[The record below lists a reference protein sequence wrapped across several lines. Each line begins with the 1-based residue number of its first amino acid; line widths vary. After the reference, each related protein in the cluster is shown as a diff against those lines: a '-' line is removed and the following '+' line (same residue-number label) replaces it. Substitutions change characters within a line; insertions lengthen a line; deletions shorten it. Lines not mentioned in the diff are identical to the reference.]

1 MIRLYERKTEKTFGN
16 NSIYIS
22 FDYKPTIVE
31 YIKNLPNRAYNAE
44 TKEWEVPM
52 ASLERILNDLYDYDI
67 ELNLIDDSSIESV
80 KYDYEFKTDPK
91 EYQYDAINYGLSRNK
106 FLNGDV
112 MGLGKTKESLDVIC
126 IRKSLGQI
134 KRCLIICGVNDN
146 KWNWFQ
152 EISKHTREKAWV
164 LGMRKNRKGKYKI
177 GSNADKLEDLSKITD
192 DYLFLVTNVETLRNP
207 RITEKLEQMTKNKEI
222 DAIIFDEFHKCKN
235 PTAKQTKA
243 LLKLKAKYQI
253 ALSGTFML
261 NSPLDLFVP
270 LSWIDYYRGTQWSFN
285 LTFSQNDY
293 FGSVS
298 YRNLDM
304 LRGMLSDC
312 MIRRTKDVLSLPPKT
327 YVQEVVEMSK
337 EQEEIYT
344 SVLDEIIENLP
355 LIKLHPDPLSQLI
368 RLRQATGYTGILN
381 DKIKVSAKLDRLEDL
396 VEEITSNGY
405 KVLVFSNWTSITNQV
420 KDRLQKYN
428 PAYITGETKS
438 EEVMLQQNKLEN
450 DDTCKCMIGTIG
462 KLGTGF
468 TLTKAN
474 YVIFLDSPWN
484 MGLKEQACDRVH
496 RIGQDKNVTII
507 TLVTK
512 DTIDERIEE
521 LIEGKGQMADM
532 LLDGQIK
539 DKGKVVDFLIS

>member
-1 MIRLYERKTEKTFGN
+1 MIRLVERKTEKTFGN

-22 FDYKPTIVE
+22 FDYSPALVE
-31 YIKNLPNRAYNAE
+31 YIKSLPNRAYNTT

-67 ELNLIDDSSIESV
+67 ELNLVNDTAINGIS
-80 KYDYEFKTDPK
+80 YDYEFKTEPK
-91 EYQYDAINYGLSRNK
+91 EYQYDAINYGLSRDK

-152 EISKHTREKAWV
+152 EVSKHTREKAWV
-164 LGMRKNRKGKYKI
+164 LGMRKNKKGKYKV
-177 GSNADKLEDLSKITD
+177 GSNNDKLEDLNKITE
-192 DYLFLVTNVETLRNP
+192 DYLFLITNVETLRNP
-207 RITEKLEQMTKNKEI
+207 RIIDKLEQMVNNKQI
-222 DAIIFDEFHKCKN
+222 DALIFDEFHKCKN
-235 PTAKQTKA
+235 PKAQQTKS
-243 LLKLKAKYQI
+243 LMRLKAKYQI

-261 NSPLDLFVP
+261 NSPLDLYVP
-270 LSWIDYYRGTQWSFN
+270 LAWIDYYKGTHWSFN
-285 LTFSQNDY
+285 LTFSQSDY
-293 FGSVS
+293 FGSTS
-298 YRNLDM
+298 YKNLDM

-312 MIRRTKDVLSLPPKT
+312 MIRRTKEVLDLPEKT
-327 YVQEVVEMSK
+327 YIEEVVEMSE
-337 EQEEIYT
+337 EQEKIYT
-344 SVLDEIIENLP
+344 SVLDEIRENLP

-368 RLRQATGYTGILN
+368 RLRQATGYTGILT
-381 DKIKVSAKLDRLEDL
+381 DKVMLSAKLDRLEDL
-396 VEEITSNGY
+396 MEEITSNGY
-405 KVLVFSNWTSITNQV
+405 KVLIFSNWTSITNV
-420 KDRLQKYN
+420 VRDRLTKYN

-438 EEVMLQQNKLEN
+438 EEVMIQQDKLEK
-450 DDTCKCMIGTIG
+450 DDSCKCMIGTIG

-484 MGLKEQACDRVH
+484 MGTKEQACDRVH

-507 TLVTK
+507 TLVTR

-521 LIEGKGQMADM
+521 LISGKGQMADM
-532 LLDGQIK
+532 LLDGQVK

>member
-1 MIRLYERKTEKTFGN
+1 MIRLVERKAEKTFGN
-16 NSIYIS
+16 NAIFMS
-22 FDYKPTIVE
+22 FDYNPSLVALVKQ
-31 YIKNLPNRAYNAE
+31 LPNRAYDSN
-44 TKEWEVPM
+44 TKEWEIPK
-52 ASLERILNDLYDYDI
+52 ASLEKLINDLYDYEI
-67 ELNLIDDSSIESV
+67 ELTLADNGYNNIIE
-80 KYDYEFKTDPK
+80 YDYEFKTTPK
-91 EYQYDAINYGLSRNK
+91 EYQYEAINYGLSRDK

-134 KRCLIICGVNDN
+134 KRCLIVCGVNDN

-152 EISKHTREKAWV
+152 EVSKHTREKAWV
-164 LGMRKNRKGKYKI
+164 LGMRKNKKGKYKI
-177 GSNADKLEDLSKITD
+177 GSNADKLEDLNKITD
-192 DYLFLVTNVETLRNP
+192 EYLFLITNVESLRNP
-207 RITEKLEQMTKNKEI
+207 RITDKLQKMIKNKEI

-235 PTAKQTKA
+235 PKAQQTKS
-243 LLKLKAKYQI
+243 LMTLKSKYQI

-270 LSWIDYYRGTQWSFN
+270 LSWIDYYKGSEWSFN

-293 FGSVS
+293 FGSTH

-312 MIRRTKDVLSLPPKT
+312 MIRRTKDVLDLPPKT
-327 YVQEVVEMSK
+327 YVEEFVEMSA
-337 EQEEIYT
+337 EQEKIYT

-368 RLRQATGYTGILN
+368 RLRQATGYTGILS
-381 DKIKVSAKLDRLEDL
+381 DKVMLSAKLDRLEDL
-396 VEEITSNGY
+396 VEEIASNGY
-405 KVLVFSNWTSITNQV
+405 KGLIFSNWTSITNV
-420 KDRLQKYN
+420 VRDRLTKYN

-438 EEVMLQQNKLEN
+438 EEIITEQNKLEN

-512 DTIDERIEE
+512 NTIDERIEE
-521 LIEGKGQMADM
+521 LITNKGQMADM

-539 DKGKVVDFLIS
+539 DKGKIVDFLIS